1 MSMAWR
7 QALVVARRDFLAVA
21 GTPSFF
27 IFLLAP
33 LLMLLFGVGSGS
45 GAAYLATS
53 ATQDAPSRIA
63 VLADAAT
70 GTKLSVT
77 DARLR
82 RLYRDDE
89 PMSELYIV
97 TPQADT
103 DAQASALMKSDDM
116 DVRAVMRGTLEAPEI
131 GYKPPSERHA
141 NYLAALAEQTLRD
154 GRAGLNADS
163 RLSKPTVT
171 ISKHPVSP
179 RDGRKGLA
187 FGAVTTIFLLT
198 LLLASQSIG
207 MLAEE
212 KSNKVI
218 EILAAAAP
226 LEAVFMGKLL
236 GMLGVATLFIAFW
249 GGIVGVGLI
258 ALPSVEQ
265 LAGFTPAM
273 GWPGFVV
280 LCGAYFTMAFMLLGA
295 VFLGI
300 GAQAST
306 MREIQMMSFPITMFQ
321 MGMFALSSAAAGKP
335 GSLVARVAEVFP
347 FSSPFAMGARAA
359 NDATLWP
366 HFAALA
372 WQALWVAITIWVAVK
387 MFRVG
392 VLKSGGG
399 RRWFFGRKRS
409 ATEPQLSNLH

>member
-1 MSMAWR
+1 MNMAWR

-21 GTPSFF
+21 GTPSFL

-53 ATQDAPSRIA
+53 ATQDAPSRIV
-63 VLADAAT
+63 VLTDTTT
-70 GTKLSVT
+70 GERLTAT

-82 RLYRDDE
+82 KLYRPDE
-89 PMSELYIV
+89 AMAALLVVKPE
-97 TPQADT
+97 ADLA
-103 DAQASALMKSDDM
+103 AQENALMKNDGM

-131 GYKPPSERHA
+131 SYKPPSERHA
-141 NYLAALAEQTLRD
+141 RYLAALAEQTLRD
-154 GRAGLNADS
+154 RRAGLVLE
-163 RLSKPTVT
+163 RQLSTPNVT
-171 ISKHPVSP
+171 MSAQPVSP
-179 RDGRKGLA
+179 REGRKGLA

-226 LEAVFMGKLL
+226 LEAVFMGKLI
-236 GMLGVATLFIAFW
+236 GMFGVAMLFIAFW
-249 GGIVGVGLI
+249 GGIIGIGLV

-265 LAGFTPAM
+265 LAGFAPAM
-273 GWPGFVV
+273 GWPGFIL

-321 MGMFALSSAAAGKP
+321 MAMFALSSAAAGQP
-335 GSLVARVAEVFP
+335 GSTIARVAEFFP

-372 WQALWVAITIWVAVK
+372 WQALWVAITIWFAVK

-392 VLKSGGG
+392 VLKSGGSK
-399 RRWFFGRKRS
+399 RWFFGRKRS
-409 ATEPQLSNLH
+409 APEPLLTNLH

>member
-1 MSMAWR
+1 MNMAWR

-21 GTPSFF
+21 GTPSFL

-53 ATQDAPSRIA
+53 ASQDTPSHIV
-63 VLADAAT
+63 VLTDAET
-70 GTKLSVT
+70 GAKLTAS

-82 RLYRDDE
+82 GLYRDDE
-89 PMSELYIV
+89 GMAKLLLMKPEG
-97 TPQADT
+97 DT
-103 DAQASALMKSDDM
+103 QAQANALMKNDEL
-116 DVRAVMRGTLEAPEI
+116 DVRAVMRGTLETPVI
-131 GYKPPSERHA
+131 SYKPPSERHA
-141 NYLAALAEQTLRD
+141 RYLATLAEQTLRD
-154 GRAGLNADS
+154 GRVGLKSDA
-163 RLSKPTVT
+163 RLSKATVT
-171 ISKHPVSP
+171 VSKAPVSP
-179 RDGRKGLA
+179 REGRKGLA
-187 FGAVTTIFLLT
+187 FGAVATIFVLT

-226 LEAVFMGKLL
+226 LEAVFMGKLI
-236 GMLGVATLFIAFW
+236 GMFGVAMLFIGFW
-249 GGIVGVGLI
+249 GGLIGIGLV
-258 ALPSVEQ
+258 ALPSAEQ
-265 LAGFTPAM
+265 LAGFAPAI
-273 GWPGFVV
+273 GWPGFIL

-306 MREIQMMSFPITMFQ
+306 MRETQMMSFPITMFQ
-321 MGMFALSSAAAGKP
+321 MAMFALSSAAAGKP
-335 GSLVARVAEVFP
+335 GSTIARIAEVFP

-372 WQALWVAITIWVAVK
+372 WQALWVAITIWFAVK

-399 RRWFFGRKRS
+399 KRWFFGRKRS
-409 ATEPQLSNLH
+409 APEPLLTNLH

>member
-1 MSMAWR
+1 MNMAWR
-7 QALVVARRDFLAVA
+7 QAMVVARRDFLAVA

-53 ATQDAPSRIA
+53 AALDSPSRIA
-63 VLADAAT
+63 VLTDAAT
-70 GTKLSVT
+70 GAKLSAT

-82 RLYRDDE
+82 KIYRDDE
-89 PMSELYIV
+89 AMSELYIV
-97 TPQADT
+97 KPEADAETQANV
-103 DAQASALMKSDDM
+103 LMKSDAM
-116 DVRAVMRGTLEAPEI
+116 DVRAVMRGTLEAPVI
-131 GYKPPSERHA
+131 AYKPPSDRHSR
-141 NYLAALAEQTLRD
+141 YLAALAEQTLRD
-154 GRAGLNADS
+154 GRNGMSADV
-163 RLSKPTVT
+163 RLSNPT
-171 ISKHPVSP
+171 IAMSKHPVSP

-187 FGAVTTIFLLT
+187 FGAVATIFLLT

-226 LEAVFMGKLL
+226 LEAVFMGKLI
-236 GMLGVATLFIAFW
+236 GMFGVALLFIAFW
-249 GGIVGVGLI
+249 GGIIGVGLV

-265 LAGFTPAM
+265 LTGFAPAI
-273 GWPGFVV
+273 GWPGFIL
-280 LCGAYFTMAFMLLGA
+280 LCGAYFAMAFMLLGA

-306 MREIQMMSFPITMFQ
+306 MREIQMMSFPITLFQ
-321 MGMFALSSAAAGKP
+321 MGMFALSSAAAGQP
-335 GSLVARVAEVFP
+335 GSMVARIAEVFP

-366 HFAALA
+366 HFAALV

-387 MFRVG
+387 MFRMG

-399 RRWFFGRKRS
+399 KRWFFGRKR
-409 ATEPQLSNLH
+409 AAPVPLLTNLD